1 MPTTLLRGRYRGLR
15 MRQGSLGGHPGGL
28 QNASGPLLPSDALR
42 WASDEPRMGLRWASD
57 GSRIALDGPQMGLG
71 WASDGQQNAQD
82 VARMVSNG
90 SQNTSLVSNTLS
102 SFRRYQPQF
111 KLFQSGGGS
120 GSSHCNSEAH
130 IICLES
136 SVCQV
141 MFNSYISKLDL

>member
-1 MPTTLLRGRYRGLR
+1 
-15 MRQGSLGGHPGGL
+15 
-28 QNASGPLLPSDALR
+28 
-42 WASDEPRMGLRWASD
+42 MG
-57 GSRIALDGPQMGLG
+57 
-71 WASDGQQNAQD
+71 
-82 VARMVSNG
+82 SNG

-136 SVCQV
+136 SICQV
-141 MFNSYISKLDL
+141 VFNSYISKLDLRLHKILNPCVCLLGAFCQAPYSDEGSAPVPVGSDTVVQMCFFFLVSVQLRMEIRRGSNVIRYRLFLLAECGRAP